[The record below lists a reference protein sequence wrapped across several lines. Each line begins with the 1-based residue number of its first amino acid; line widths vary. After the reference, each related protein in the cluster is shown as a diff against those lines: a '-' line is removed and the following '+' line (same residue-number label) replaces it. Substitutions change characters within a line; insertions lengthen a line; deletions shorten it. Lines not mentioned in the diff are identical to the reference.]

1 MKFTFNELYP
11 EVAGITTRERGIPDL
26 ADRVALGARVT
37 PNQVAKA
44 NGRRWVSVLVLVGLL
59 ILFRYV

>member
-1 MKFTFNELYP
+1 MKFTFRELYP
-11 EVAGITTRERGIPDL
+11 ELVGVTTSGRGIPDL

-44 NGRRWVSVLVLVGLL
+44 NGRRWVSVLVLVGFL